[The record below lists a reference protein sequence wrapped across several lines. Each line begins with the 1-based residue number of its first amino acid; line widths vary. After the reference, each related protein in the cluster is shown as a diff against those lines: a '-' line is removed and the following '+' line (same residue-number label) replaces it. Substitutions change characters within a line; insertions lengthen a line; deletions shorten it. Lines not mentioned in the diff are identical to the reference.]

1 MAPVDRSERSSRSDR
16 SGRARAGR
24 SIVLAGVL
32 ASLSLGAQAPPAA
45 IDWTAVEK
53 ETLEHFQTLV
63 RFDTADPPGN
73 EKPLADYLVSVLK
86 REGIDVQTFAREA
99 HRPNVVA
106 RLKGN
111 GRRRPLLLMGH
122 TDTVNV
128 DPAKWTHPP
137 FSAARD
143 GGYIYGRGT
152 LDDKDNLVSGLMMML
167 MLKRQNVPLA
177 RDVIFL
183 AESGEEGSTQVGIQF
198 MVERHFDAINAEF
211 CLAEGANVRREGG
224 RVKYAPVQM
233 LEKLPRAI
241 ELTSRGVAGHGSVPL
256 KSNAIVHLSAAVAR
270 VAEWRTPIRLNDVT
284 EVYFERLATI
294 SSGPQAQAYRDV
306 QNPATAARA
315 DDYFMENEPRHSSM
329 LRTSISP
336 NMIQGGYRI
345 NVIPSEAKASLDVR
359 LLPDEDPAEFLA
371 AVRKVVNDPA
381 ITVEWAKR
389 NERPGGASRLG
400 TEAFQ
405 AIEAAVKKHY
415 ETIAIPTMNTGG
427 TDMAFLRARGI
438 QCYGMGSAVDAED
451 EPRGFGAHSDQERI
465 LEAELYRFVRFQWDV
480 VRQLA
485 AE

>member
-1 MAPVDRSERSSRSDR
+1 
-16 SGRARAGR
+16 
-24 SIVLAGVL
+24 L
-32 ASLSLGAQAPPAA
+32 LSLGARQSQPNV
-45 IDWTAVEK
+45 DWTAIEK
-53 ETLEHFQTLV
+53 ETLEHFQALV
-63 RFDTADPPGN
+63 RFDTSDPPGN
-73 EKPLADYLVSVLK
+73 EKPLADYLVDVLK
-86 REGIDVQTFAREA
+86 REGIDVQTFAVQA
-99 HRPNVVA
+99 NRPNVVA

-128 DPAKWTHPP
+128 DPAKWMHPP
-137 FSAARD
+137 FSAARE
-143 GGYIYGRGT
+143 GGHIYGRGT
-152 LDDKDNLVSGLMMML
+152 LDDKDNLASALMVML
-167 MLKRQNVPLA
+167 MLKRQKVPLA

-183 AESGEEGSTQVGIQF
+183 AESGEEGSTHVGIQF
-198 MVERHFDAINAEF
+198 LVEKHFDAINAEY

-224 RVKYAPVQM
+224 RIKYAPVQM

-256 KSNAIVHLSAAVAR
+256 KTNAIVHLSGAVAR

-284 EVYFERLATI
+284 ELYFERLASI
-294 SSGPQAQAYRDV
+294 STGAQAQAYRDV
-306 QNPATAARA
+306 QNPANAEKA
-315 DDYFMENEPRHSSM
+315 DDYFMTNEPRHSSM
-329 LRTSISP
+329 VRTSISP

-371 AVRKVVNDPA
+371 AVRTVVNDPA

-389 NERPGGASRLG
+389 NERPGGISRIG

-415 ETIAIPTMNTGG
+415 DTIAIPTMNTGG
-427 TDMAFLRARGI
+427 TDMAFLRAKGI
-438 QCYGMGSAVDAED
+438 QCYGTGSAVDAED
-451 EPRGFGAHSDQERI
+451 EPKGFGAHSDQERI
-465 LEAELYRFVRFQWDV
+465 LESELYRFVRFQWDI